1 MVDIVRVQKPFA
13 IGPLLGQLAMYYNI
27 SAGMLSELLRTHEQT
42 VLRWYMGYAE
52 PSAGYHRKMSQ
63 LLVFF
68 LWMRQ
73 EDFEPFPGDAK
84 KRKAAFAKRMREF
97 LAAE

>member
-1 MVDIVRVQKPFA
+1 
-13 IGPLLGQLAMYYNI
+13 
-27 SAGMLSELLRTHEQT
+27 
-42 VLRWYMGYAE
+42 MGYAE